1 MKDFNLRRI
10 NMSLID
16 RQIEAAEAEL
26 AIKFKDYKE
35 NRNEISKMRVDA
47 AGKEL
52 LILKR
57 EKENEND

>member
-1 MKDFNLRRI
+1 
-10 NMSLID
+10 MSLID

-57 EKENEND
+57 EKENKNDK